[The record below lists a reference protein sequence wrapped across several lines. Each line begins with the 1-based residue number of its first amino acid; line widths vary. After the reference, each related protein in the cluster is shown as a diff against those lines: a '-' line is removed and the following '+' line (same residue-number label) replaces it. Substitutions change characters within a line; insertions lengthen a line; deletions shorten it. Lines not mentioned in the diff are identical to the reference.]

1 MLLNGATM
9 IPTTADIKSAALRA
23 GHPVLSVKT
32 GRGSLSGRISVHFTN
47 PLPSGEAMSLASR
60 WLRQTFPTVEFS
72 GDVKPEGFC
81 VYHIEGEDAW
91 RAFMAADQAARLAAS
106 VVR

>member
-1 MLLNGATM
+1 M
-9 IPTTADIKSAALRA
+9 TTAAAIKSAALRA
-23 GHPVLSVKT
+23 GHPVLSVKA
-32 GRGSLSGRISVHFTN
+32 GRGSLSGRISVYFTN

-81 VYHIEGEDAW
+81 VYHLEGEDAW
-91 RAFMAADQAARLAAS
+91 RAFMAADQTAREAGRLAAKA
-106 VVR
+106 VR